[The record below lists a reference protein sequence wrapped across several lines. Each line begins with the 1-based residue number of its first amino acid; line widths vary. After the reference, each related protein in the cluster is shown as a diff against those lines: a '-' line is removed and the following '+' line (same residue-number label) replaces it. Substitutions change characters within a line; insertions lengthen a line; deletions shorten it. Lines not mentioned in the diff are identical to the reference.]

1 MRALVGHHTRRSAF
15 TTVERQLLAEDPN
28 RDDRPLGELVGEV
41 NRLPVAPKVASR
53 QRARTSMYKIVL
65 FDDRIR
71 LGIRTH
77 LTSRSASAR
86 NAIMGRAFS
95 PPLP

>member
-1 MRALVGHHTRRSAF
+1 MRALVGDHAHRAAF
-15 TTVERQLLAEDPN
+15 TAVKRQLLAEDPN

-53 QRARTSMYKIVL
+53 QRARTGVHKIVL
-65 FDDRIR
+65 FGDRIH

-77 LTSRSASAR
+77 LYLQ
-86 NAIMGRAFS
+86 I
-95 PPLP
+95 